1 MSSRGLDKT
10 AQSRHFANIHYQVTQ
25 MHELVFKVLP
35 RVMSVFS
42 PFTPFN
48 GALPIVLSH
57 LRGGRRFRHT
67 SSATAS

>member
-1 MSSRGLDKT
+1 
-10 AQSRHFANIHYQVTQ
+10 
-25 MHELVFKVLP
+25 MHELVFKVVP

-42 PFTPFN
+42 PFTQFN

-67 SSATAS
+67 SSAMAS